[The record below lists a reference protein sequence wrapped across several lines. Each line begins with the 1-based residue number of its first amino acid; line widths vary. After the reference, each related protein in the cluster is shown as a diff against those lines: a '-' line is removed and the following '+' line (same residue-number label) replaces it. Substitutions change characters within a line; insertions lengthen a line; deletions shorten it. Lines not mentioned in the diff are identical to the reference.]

1 MIPRNLSSLLK
12 DKSMSI
18 QNKKEKV
25 INSIIDFYAEL
36 PNEPFIPGET
46 AIPVTTKTI
55 GSEDLVAISESIMD
69 MHFTSGRFSKVFEE
83 EIAKKMGARHNA
95 LLVNSGSSANLLA
108 VSSLC
113 QKDVM
118 EEFGLPYLKPGD
130 EVITAAAGFPT
141 TVSPIVQ
148 NNLIP
153 RFVDIKL
160 DNLNVDKEDIIQAI
174 NHKTKAIVLAHT
186 LGNPFRA
193 DILRE
198 ICNHHNLYLIE
209 DSCDAFG
216 GSIFNGQE
224 WKPVG
229 YYGDFSTL
237 SFYPAHHITTGEG
250 GAVITSN
257 GKLRRIAESIRDWGR
272 HCWCETGCDN
282 TCKKRFE
289 WDFEGLPQGYDH
301 KYVYSSLGYN
311 LKMTDFQAALGQS
324 QIKKLDNF
332 VAIRL
337 KNWNLLNVGI
347 QQSPLLSK
355 YFATVS
361 ETENTKP
368 SWFGFGLRCI
378 NGIKRKNVINFLES
392 KKIATRLLFG
402 GNLTKQPA
410 FKNIVYEISGSLANT
425 DVIMNDFFWVGVHP
439 KINEIHINF
448 ILNSLEDSIKYS
460 L

>member
-1 MIPRNLSSLLK
+1 MIQKNSFSLLK
-12 DKSMSI
+12 AKLMSI

-25 INSIIDFYAEL
+25 TQSIVDFYNALE
-36 PNEPFIPGET
+36 PEPFIPGKT
-46 AIPVTTKTI
+46 LIPVTTKMI
-55 GSEDLVAISESIMD
+55 DGEDLIAISESIMD

-83 EIAKKMGARHNA
+83 EISRKIQARHSA

-108 VSSLC
+108 LSSLC
-113 QKDVM
+113 QKDVL
-118 EEFGLPYLKPGD
+118 EDFNLPYLKPGD

-141 TVSPIVQ
+141 TVSPIIQ

-153 RFVDIKL
+153 RFVDIEL
-160 DNLNVDKEDIIQAI
+160 DNLNVSEKNIIHAI
-174 NHKTKAIVLAHT
+174 NDKTKAIMLAHT

-193 DILRE
+193 DVLKE
-198 ICNHHNLYLIE
+198 ICNHYNLYLIE

-229 YYGDFSTL
+229 YYGDFATL
-237 SFYPAHHITTGEG
+237 SFYPAHHITTG
-250 GAVITSN
+250 
-257 GKLRRIAESIRDWGR
+257 
-272 HCWCETGCDN
+272 
-282 TCKKRFE
+282 FE
-289 WDFEGLPQGYDH
+289 WTFEGLPVGYDH
-301 KYVYSSLGYN
+301 KYIYSSLGYN

-332 VAIRL
+332 VQIRIR
-337 KNWNLLNVGI
+337 NWNLLNYGI
-347 QQSPLLSK
+347 QQSPTLSK

-361 ETENTKP
+361 ETKNTKA

-378 NGIKRKNVINFLES
+378 NGAKRRNIINFLES
-392 KKIATRLLFG
+392 RKIATRLLFG

-410 FKNIVYEISGSLANT
+410 FKNLSYEISGALDNT
-425 DVIMNDFFWVGVHP
+425 DTLMNDFFWVGVHP
-439 KINEIHINF
+439 KIHEIHINF